1 MNWRDELRR
10 LVGRVRNEAPASE
23 PLPDAPGGLSCR
35 EAAERVYE
43 WLDGELEPDMADR
56 VGTHLQTCAR
66 CYPFL
71 RFETSFREAVTR
83 AAAHARSETPTPA
96 GLEARILESLAEA
109 GFGTPSPPGPDGEEG
124 AGDGRE
130 GEG

>member
-1 MNWRDELRR
+1 
-10 LVGRVRNEAPASE
+10 
-23 PLPDAPGGLSCR
+23 
-35 EAAERVYE
+35 VYE

-83 AAAHARSETPTPA
+83 AAERSRADLTTPA
-96 GLEARILESLAEA
+96 TLEARILESLAEA
-109 GFGTPSPPGPDGEEG
+109 GFAREG
-124 AGDGRE
+124 AAPGAEDHDGVE
-130 GEG
+130 GN